1 MCLSRDFLYVM
12 HIIYSVIVCVMNFCS
27 RIIADSLSILS
38 INKAVCEWFCFNLP
52 VCSGCLTGAPQ
63 KARRRA
69 VIPAGVRRGGSACGD
84 GRSHRKSGLAPIDRG
99 QAAQIIYK
107 VVYELLGCMKG
118 LHPFHMKSAAATCAA
133 RGAEACRRQWRMQA
147 EAGNRKERNSR
158 DYASS
163 PEGCKPLPISFGVCP
178 QGAREMMFFRF
189 AYRCKDASADLHRQ
203 SVDNTLST
211 D

>member
-1 MCLSRDFLYVM
+1 MFTKQYHSSLCLSRDFLYAM
-12 HIIYSVIVCVMNFCS
+12 HIIYSSIVCVMNFYS

-118 LHPFHMKSAAATCAA
+118 LQPFHMKSAAATCAA
-133 RGAEACRRQWRMQA
+133 RGAEACRCQWRMQA
-147 EAGNRKERNSR
+147 GRAPGIARSAIRATMRVPRKAASR
-158 DYASS
+158 FRYHLECARR
-163 PEGCKPLPISFGVCP
+163 
-178 QGAREMMFFRF
+178 ARE
-189 AYRCKDASADLHRQ
+189 K
-203 SVDNTLST
+203 
-211 D
+211 